1 MSESYKYIVVNSQKK
16 AQIRL
21 YRVVLERG
29 AGKKQEN
36 TSIMGLPS
44 AFLEFYRAVLQGL
57 IANYF
62 CLCTA
67 KYYRTVKFAI

>member
-1 MSESYKYIVVNSQKK
+1 MSESYKYIAVNSHKK

-21 YRVVLERG
+21 YRVVLVRG

-36 TSIMGLPS
+36 TSIMGLPI

-57 IANYF
+57 LVNYF
-62 CLCTA
+62 CLCAA
-67 KYYRTVKFAI
+67 KYYRTEKFAI